1 MPTAHPI
8 QNNTNAGEISPL
20 LEGRVDLKPYVN
32 GVKRCLNFVPL
43 AQGPITRRPG
53 TMYVAAPKFTAKA
66 ARLERFEY
74 STVQAYILEF
84 GDLYVRFFRNEG
96 RLESPPGTPIEVVTP
111 YPEAT
116 VFDLRTVQSA
126 DTLYIMHK
134 TYLQRKL
141 IRNSSISWTLTPISF
156 LDGPY
161 LNTNTTATT
170 LALSGTTGSVTVTA
184 SAITGINNNTGF
196 AVTDIGRRLRFKDPA
211 NNWTWL
217 SITAFTS
224 TTVVTATIN
233 GSAAS
238 AGTATINWRIGVWSD
253 TTGYPTCATFFGD
266 RLYFSG
272 CPSYPDR
279 IDGSNVSDYENFAP
293 SNAAGTVADNNAVS
307 FTLNST
313 TVNAVFWMADNAQGL
328 LVGTNGAEWVVAA
341 STLGEA
347 LTPTNVSAKLQTRFG
362 SRFVAPLLTGKTVLF
377 LQRAGRK
384 IREYL
389 YTYLEGTFD
398 APDISILSEHI
409 TVGGITQMA
418 YQSEPQ
424 SIGYMT
430 RADGTLLSLT
440 YEKAQQVYG
449 WARHVLGGDPNLSM
463 FSSGALVNPLYSK
476 VESVACIPAS
486 STQSDEVWL
495 LVSRTLNGTATKSIE
510 YLSPFYIDE
519 DDVGE
524 RYFVDMGAIYNG
536 APTTTVTGLTWFPD
550 GTTLTVLAD
559 GATHPNVI
567 VTGGAIT
574 LNRSASIVHVG
585 LGYNSDLW
593 TNRINAGAADGTA
606 QGKIKRIHKVVFRFF
621 TTLGLKYGP
630 VPPDATKTL
639 DTYTF
644 RKTSDPMSAKVPYL
658 SDDTHDILWKGD
670 YEKTGRVFIRADQP
684 LPMILLAA
692 MPSVQTQD
700 E

>member
-1 MPTAHPI
+1 MPLAHPI

-32 GVKRCLNFVPL
+32 GVKRCLNFTPL

-53 TMYVAAPKFTAKA
+53 TMYVAPPKSSVNK
-66 ARLERFEY
+66 ARLQAFQY
-74 STVQAYILEF
+74 STTQAYIIEM
-84 GDLYVRFFRNEG
+84 GDLYFRFFRNEG
-96 RLESPPGTPIEVVTP
+96 RLENPPGTPVEVVTP
-111 YPEAT
+111 YPTAE
-116 VFDLRTVQSA
+116 VFNIGTVQSA
-126 DTLYIMHK
+126 DTLYLMHNA
-134 TYLQRKL
+134 YLQRKL
-141 IRNSSISWTLTPISF
+141 TRLTSVSWSINPISF
-156 LDGPY
+156 SDGPY
-161 LNTNTTATT
+161 LNTNTTTTT
-170 LALSGTTGSVTVTA
+170 LTLSGTTGSVTATA
-184 SAITGINNNTGF
+184 SSIAGINNGVGF
-196 AVTDIGRRLRFKDPA
+196 AATDVGRLIRFKDPA

-217 SITAFTS
+217 KITAFTS
-224 TTVVTATIN
+224 TTVVTATIS
-233 GSAAS
+233 GAAAS
-238 AGTATINWRIGVWSD
+238 AGTATINWRLGVWSD

-266 RLYFSG
+266 RIYYSG
-272 CPSYPDR
+272 CPSFPDR
-279 IDGSNVSDYENFAP
+279 IDGSNVSDYDNFAP
-293 SNAAGTVADNNAVS
+293 SNAAGTVVDSNAVS

-313 TVNAVFWMADNAQGL
+313 TVNAVIWMADNAQGL
-328 LVGTNGAEWVVAA
+328 LVGTTGGEWVVAA

-347 LTPTNVSAKLQTRFG
+347 LTPTNVSAKLQTRYG
-362 SRFVAPLLTGKTVLF
+362 SKSVPPLLTGKTVLF
-377 LQRAGRK
+377 LQRSGRK

-389 YTYLEGTFD
+389 YQYLDGSFE
-398 APDISILSEHI
+398 APDITILSEHI

-449 WARHVLGGDPNLSM
+449 WARHVLGGDPNQPV
-463 FSSGALVNPLYSK
+463 FSSGSIVNPLHSK

-486 STQSDEVWL
+486 SGGSDELWL
-495 LVSRTLNGTATKSIE
+495 LVSRTLNGTAVKSIE
-510 YLSPFYIDE
+510 YLTPYYIDE

-524 RYFVDMGAIYNG
+524 RFFVDMGAIYNST
-536 APTTTVTGLTWFPD
+536 PTMSVSGLSWFPD
-550 GTTLTVLAD
+550 GTILTVLAD
-559 GATHPNVI
+559 GATHPNCI
-567 VTGGAIT
+567 VTGGTIALT
-574 LNRSASIVHVG
+574 RSASIVHIG

-621 TTLGLKYGP
+621 QTLGLKFGP
-630 VPPDATKTL
+630 TPDSNL
-639 DTYTF
+639 DIYTF
-644 RKTSDPMSAKVPYL
+644 RKTSDLMSQKVPYL
-658 SDDTHDILWKGD
+658 DDDTRDIVWNSG

>member
-53 TMYVAAPKFTAKA
+53 SLYVAAPKFTAKA

-74 STVQAYILEF
+74 STVQAYVLEF

-96 RLESPPGTPIEVVTP
+96 RLENPPGTPIEVITP
-111 YPEAT
+111 YPEAE
-116 VFDLRTVQSA
+116 VFNLRTVQSA
-126 DTLYIMHK
+126 DTLYVTHR
-134 TYLQRKL
+134 TYPQRKL
-141 IRNSSISWTLTPISF
+141 IRNSTVSWSLTQITF

-161 LNTNTTATT
+161 LSTNTTTT
-170 LALSGTTGSVTVTA
+170 TFGLSGTTGSVTLTA
-184 SAITGINNNTGF
+184 SSIVGVNGGTGF
-196 AVTDIGRRLRFKDPA
+196 QTTDVGRVIRWKDPA

-217 SITAFTS
+217 TITARAS
-224 TTVVTATIN
+224 TTSVTVTVSGPNA
-233 GSAAS
+233 SAA
-238 AGTATINWRIGVWSD
+238 TATINWRLGVWSD

-293 SNAAGTVADNNAVS
+293 TNAAGTVADNNAVS

-347 LTPTNVSAKLQTRFG
+347 LTPTNVTAKMQTRYG
-362 SRFVAPLLTGKTVLF
+362 SRFVTPLLTGKTVLF
-377 LQRAGRK
+377 LQRSGRK

-389 YTYLEGTFD
+389 YQYLDGAFE
-398 APDISILSEHI
+398 APDITILSEHI

-424 SIGYMT
+424 SIGYMV
-430 RADGTLLSLT
+430 RGDGTLLSLT

-449 WARHVLGGDPNLSM
+449 WARQVMGGDPNLSM
-463 FSSGALVNPLYSK
+463 FSSGSVVNPLYSK
-476 VESVACIPAS
+476 VESTACIPAS
-486 STQSDEVWL
+486 STQSDQVWL
-495 LVSRTLNGTATKSIE
+495 LVSRTINGTATKSIE
-510 YLSPFYIDE
+510 YISPFYIDE
-519 DDVGE
+519 DDVGQ
-524 RYFVDMGAIYNG
+524 RYFVDMGAVYNST
-536 APTTTVTGLTWFPD
+536 PTLTVSGLTWFPN

-559 GATHPNVI
+559 GATHPNVV
-567 VTGGAIT
+567 VTGGVIT
-574 LNRSASIVHVG
+574 LTRSASIVHVG

-593 TNRINAGAADGTA
+593 TERINAGAADGTA

-621 TTLGLKYGP
+621 QTLGLKYGP
-630 VPPDATKTL
+630 TEDKL
-639 DTYTF
+639 DLYTF
-644 RKTSDPMSAKVPYL
+644 RTTADPMSQAVPYL
-658 SDDTHDILWKGD
+658 SDDTRDIVWSSG

-700 E
+700 G

>member
-1 MPTAHPI
+1 MPLAHPI

-53 TMYVAAPKFTAKA
+53 SMYVAAPKDQTKK

-74 STVQAYILEF
+74 STTQAYILEF
-84 GDLYVRFFRNEG
+84 GDLYLRFFRNEG

-111 YPEAT
+111 YPDAE
-116 VFDLRTVQSA
+116 VFNVRTVQSA
-126 DTLYIMHK
+126 DTLYLMHK
-134 TYLQRKL
+134 TYSQRKL
-141 IRNSSISWTLTPISF
+141 IRNSTISWTLSTINFS
-156 LDGPY
+156 DGPY
-161 LNTNTTATT
+161 LNVNTTTTT

-184 SAITGINNNTGF
+184 SSVNGINNNTGF
-196 AVTDIGRRLRFKDPA
+196 NALDAGRLIRFQDPA

-217 SITAFTS
+217 KITAFTD
-224 TTVVTATIN
+224 TTHVTATIM
-233 GSAAS
+233 GAAAS
-238 AGTATINWRIGVWSD
+238 AGTATANWRLGVWSD
-253 TTGYPTCATFFGD
+253 TTGFPTCATFFGD

-313 TVNAVFWMADNAQGL
+313 TVNAVIWMADNAQGL
-328 LVGTNGAEWVVAA
+328 LVGTSGAEWVVAA

-347 LTPTNVSAKLQTRFG
+347 LTPTNVTAKLQTRYG
-362 SRFVAPLLTGKTVLF
+362 SRAVAPLLTGKTVLF

-384 IREYL
+384 LREYL
-389 YTYLEGTFD
+389 FSYLDGTFD
-398 APDISILSEHI
+398 APDVSILSEHI

-424 SIGYMT
+424 SIGYMART
-430 RADGTLLSLT
+430 DGTLLTLT

-449 WARHVLGGDPNLSM
+449 WARQVMGGDPNLSV
-463 FSSGALVNPLYSK
+463 FSSGSLVNPLYSK

-486 STQSDEVWL
+486 STMSDEVWL
-495 LVSRTLNGTATKSIE
+495 VVSRTINGTPTKSIE
-510 YLSPFYIDE
+510 YITPFYIDE

-536 APTTTVTGLTWFPD
+536 SPTTTVSGLSWFPN
-550 GTTLTVLAD
+550 GTILTVLAD
-559 GATHPNVI
+559 GATHPSVVVI
-567 VTGGAIT
+567 GGAIT
-574 LNRSASIVHVG
+574 LVRSASIVHVG

-621 TTLGLKYGP
+621 QTLGLKYGP
-630 VPPDATKTL
+630 DDSKL

-644 RKTSDPMSAKVPYL
+644 RRTSDPMSQKVPYL
-658 SDDTHDILWKGD
+658 SDDTQDIVWQGG

-700 E
+700 G